1 MISIFFRLFF
11 LLCIASVGCY
21 AEITLE
27 RYSISTY
34 VNTNYV
40 DDSPG
45 YLAEE
50 VSVGLNYLSVIRVGF
65 RQYSNPNI
73 SSSSTL
79 ALDNRLTLMDE
90 QDPLIYGDI
99 LFYPNPFRLQTGA
112 ILTYTLN
119 TLTNVNIQ
127 IFDIFGHQVYER
139 YLLAG
144 MDGAKMETNRL
155 IFDENVFNSYDVPAG
170 VYFLFLFDDYNQL
183 IGKTKFAIVP

>member
-1 MISIFFRLFF
+1 MVSIFFRLFF
-11 LLCIASVGCY
+11 LLWIASVGCF

-73 SSSSTL
+73 SSSSSL
-79 ALDNRLTLMDE
+79 VLDNRLTLMDE

-99 LFYPNPFRLQTGA
+99 LFYPNPFRLKTGA
-112 ILTYTLN
+112 TLAYTLN

-155 IFDENVFNSYDVPAG
+155 IFDENVFNRYDVPAG
-170 VYFLFLFDDYNQL
+170 IYFLFLFDDNNQL